1 LALIKWFYFYFFHV
15 LGGALQLTN
24 MYGDTYL
31 SEFATPKY
39 ADSFVAKY
47 STIIMSIS
55 QVSKPYF
62 DSHFLKRFGIKQVML
77 SMFAWVLRFGLLLM
91 VTPAMVYG

>member
-1 LALIKWFYFYFFHV
+1 MF

-55 QVSKPYF
+55 QVSKPCLF
-62 DSHFLKRFGIKQVML
+62 
-77 SMFAWVLRFGLLLM
+77 
-91 VTPAMVYG
+91 